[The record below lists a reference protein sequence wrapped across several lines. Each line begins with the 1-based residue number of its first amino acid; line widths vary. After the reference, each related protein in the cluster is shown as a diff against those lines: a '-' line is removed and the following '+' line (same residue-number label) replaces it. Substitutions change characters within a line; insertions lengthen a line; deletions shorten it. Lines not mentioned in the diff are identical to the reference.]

1 MRFFGA
7 PLLVALLL
15 TRGARADEG
24 AAAGSSP
31 GAGGE
36 LGARLDWRVPAGSG
50 CPDRVWAEGR
60 IRTALASGPSAL
72 QISELSARVVIER
85 DERGYQVDI
94 ETTST
99 DGQGQRH
106 VAGSTCIEVAE
117 AATVIVALAIDARVL
132 AEESRPSAEPV
143 EPPPPPDDP
152 PEAPNED
159 ASRRASRYFVRALGT
174 FDLGTLPR
182 ASVGIEVQLGVRF
195 GRFALGARAGYLPP
209 VTGEVDEA
217 SGLDAGG
224 RFSALEVTAVG
235 CWNEA
240 WSASIWTDLC
250 GGAGTNVLFAEG
262 LGAESL
268 TASVDPA
275 LALPFDASL
284 GVKLNG
290 RMSLWVGGGGRILTP
305 RRAYAIEN
313 LGPIYTPTLFAVRA
327 GLGIEIGW

>member
-1 MRFFGA
+1 MRFFWL
-7 PLLVALLL
+7 PLLVALLSA
-15 TRGARADEG
+15 RGARADDG

-36 LGARLDWRVPAGSG
+36 LGARLDWRVPAESG
-50 CPDRVWAEGR
+50 CPDHAWAEGR
-60 IRTALASGPSAL
+60 IRTALASGPRAL

-94 ETTST
+94 ETASS
-99 DGQGQRH
+99 DGRGRRH

-117 AATVIVALAIDARVL
+117 AATVIVALAIDARAL
-132 AEESRPSAEPV
+132 AEESRPSPGSAEPPLP
-143 EPPPPPDDP
+143 EDP
-152 PEAPNED
+152 PEASNED

-182 ASVGIEVQLGVRF
+182 ASAGIEAQLGARF
-195 GRFALGARAGYLPP
+195 GRFVLAARAGYLPP
-209 VTGEVDEA
+209 VSGGADEA

-250 GGAGTNVLFAEG
+250 GGAGMNVLFAEG
-262 LGAESL
+262 FGAESL

-284 GVKLNG
+284 GVKIHG
-290 RMSLWVGGGGRILTP
+290 TMSLWVGGGGRVLTP

-313 LGPIYTPTLFAVRA
+313 LGAIYTPTLLAVHA
-327 GLGIEIGW
+327 VLGIEIGW